1 MLSISPILPREDIL
15 VDKLT
20 KQNPLI
26 LQIETLSRDLLTDLS
41 GLESKES
48 QKKKESLKF
57 FSCIGCY

>member
-48 QKKKESLKF
+48 QKKKKKNLLS
-57 FSCIGCY
+57 FSHV

>member
-48 QKKKESLKF
+48 QKKKRIS
-57 FSCIGCY
+57 